1 MPAEREVLKLVLD
14 AIPHQEK
21 DQMPDVAD
29 YRVISDDS
37 ITLQTGGDIDH
48 SFNFDLGTA
57 VQHGQSAVLQFFY
70 ITSSNANNLTF
81 RFSINGTLVRTYI
94 ANGKLFGTIHE
105 VQAGV
110 TRDNGNT
117 LDVRIV
123 GGSGS
128 VVISDVVLFV
138 QREV

>member
-1 MPAEREVLKLVLD
+1 MQFR
-14 AIPHQEK
+14 IRRNI
-21 DQMPDVAD
+21 MPDIAD
-29 YRVISDDS
+29 YRVISDGS
-37 ITLQTGGDIDH
+37 ITLQTEGDIDH
-48 SFNFDLGTA
+48 TFDFDLGTA

-70 ITSSNANNLTF
+70 RTSNNANNLTF
-81 RFSINGTLVRTYI
+81 RFSINGTPVRTMI
-94 ANGKLFGTIHE
+94 VNGNLFGTMHE

-117 LDVRIV
+117 LDVRII

-128 VVISDVVLFV
+128 VEISDVVLFV